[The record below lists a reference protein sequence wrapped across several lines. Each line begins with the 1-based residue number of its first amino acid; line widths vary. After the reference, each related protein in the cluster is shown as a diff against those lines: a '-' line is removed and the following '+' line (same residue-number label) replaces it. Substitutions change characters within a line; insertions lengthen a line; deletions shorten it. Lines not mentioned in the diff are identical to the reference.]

1 MQDEHR
7 HPNSQDSENA
17 PHSYVRERPGENE
30 AERKSPA
37 SKPLGKSYASLL
49 KPKQEKSTQEP
60 SQSYEDMFPA
70 LGGNP
75 ATPMTRV
82 GRGPDQ
88 RGTEE
93 SLLAKMESF
102 GNESAT
108 PMTRVGR
115 GPDQRGT
122 EESLLAKME
131 SFGNESAT
139 PMTRVGR
146 GPDQK
151 MESFGNESAQGSWQ
165 TQTSNDLSIAE
176 AVQAEEYEQ
185 CTYNEVDEETSNY
198 EYELEDIWYDA
209 AVTESLSSAP
219 TASTRPIPAWDDGGD
234 TESPD
239 TEPGDE
245 HLSICEICMDRPK
258 NATLL
263 CGHRFCYLC
272 ACQMRV
278 DEHQCA
284 ICRRSIITV
293 IKTYN

>member
-75 ATPMTRV
+75 
-82 GRGPDQ
+82 
-88 RGTEE
+88 
-93 SLLAKMESF
+93 
-102 GNESAT
+102 AT